1 MLDTIILSAAKI
13 APLLDGVV
21 IPTNPFDMEKL
32 TPYFND
38 LVGKITL
45 GGTIGLAGFLM
56 VTGVYV
62 VINFI
67 KGLFK

>member
-1 MLDTIILSAAKI
+1 MLDAVMISITRI

-38 LVGKITL
+38 LIGKITL
-45 GGTIGLAGFLM
+45 GGSIGLAGFLM